1 MHFGEIDLACSVIK
15 KVIILIKYPQ
25 IQKSI
30 VLSLLFFLVGSA
42 SYGSTIIGVNPLNG
56 LLNQWWK
63 IMLVSSKYKSTTTIP
78 IFFPEEDLD

>member
-30 VLSLLFFLVGSA
+30 VLSLLLFLVGSA

-63 IMLVSSKYKSTTTIP
+63 IMLLAVSIKALLLFQY
-78 IFFPEEDLD
+78 FFPKRT

>member
-56 LLNQWWK
+56 LLNLWWK
-63 IMLVSSKYKSTTTIP
+63 IMLLAVSIKALLLFQYFSRR
-78 IFFPEEDLD
+78 

>member
-42 SYGSTIIGVNPLNG
+42 SYGSTIIGVNPLNN
-56 LLNQWWK
+56 LVNQWWK
-63 IMLVSSKYKSTTTIP
+63 IMLLAVSIKALLLFQYFSRR
-78 IFFPEEDLD
+78 